1 MTEVNA
7 SLAKAAN
14 LRGCSSQLRVT
25 GNDIACGSSP
35 FCKVFAIDASNYT
48 DALWCEGKGAKNKYD
63 RVCPGWPLR
72 QGLERQVVVYRKS
85 TPRLYRFRVDEFNE
99 FQRAKLHIEGFEGL
113 VGNGRWKDIT
123 LFKDECAQ
131 L

>member
-1 MTEVNA
+1 MAEG
-7 SLAKAAN
+7 SSSFAKASRQAPGVGPGPS

-25 GNDIACGSSP
+25 ANDIACGSSP

-48 DALWCEGKGAKNKYD
+48 DALWCEGEGASTKYD

-72 QGLERQVVVYRKS
+72 QGLERQVIVYRKS

-99 FQRAKLHIEGFEGL
+99 GQRAKLHIEGFERPCGQWEME
-113 VGNGRWKDIT
+113 GR
-123 LFKDECAQ
+123 
-131 L
+131 